1 MPTIQFLS
9 PLNTGNTYGFG
20 GRANSFSIP
29 ASPMV
34 SLAVHVRLD
43 IKPVYASLRQTGD
56 EIVPYIDDSYLQ
68 RDTEQEC
75 WQSGKN

>member
-9 PLNTGNTYGFG
+9 PLNTGNTCGFG

-29 ASPMV
+29 ASPMAW
-34 SLAVHVRLD
+34 LAVHVRLN
-43 IKPVYASLRQTGD
+43 IKPVYAKLRQTGD